1 VAALADGQAL
11 AKTARIGS
19 EPAALAAELGLAVAY
34 DDDEIAVVGQIFS
47 ADYRPKPPRI
57 RLYTRALA
65 GIDRCL
71 AVPGVADTLGT
82 ALSAPVL
89 LAHEIYHHLDLAR
102 PRSLAKRCPITSL
115 KLGSWQLK
123 TEVPAMAEIAAG
135 RFAATL
141 LGLHCHPK
149 LLDLLLLWDSDPRR
163 ASVWTGALEAFDPTC
178 AQGDPVMPDTVI
190 SQVLG
195 REQVDRY
202 RRDGYLFPLPAI
214 DAAQAVDARRV
225 LEDFEKSQGG
235 RIGKD
240 QRHKPHLVMTA
251 LDRIV
256 NEPRLLDA
264 VEAILGPNFLCWESV
279 LFTKEARGPAYVSWH
294 QDATYWG
301 LEPFDVVTA
310 WVALSPSTVDSGC
323 MRVIPGTHKGEVI
336 DHVDTFA
343 ANNLLSRGQEIA
355 VKFDEAQA
363 VDLVLQ
369 PGQMSLHDVKLV
381 HGSEPNRSNDRRIG
395 LAIRYIPTHVRQTMA
410 AGDSAMLVR
419 GVDAFGHFRL
429 EPSPK
434 SDFSPEAIA
443 TQEDSR
449 INRMRIL
456 MRPTR

>member
-1 VAALADGQAL
+1 
-11 AKTARIGS
+11 
-19 EPAALAAELGLAVAY
+19 
-34 DDDEIAVVGQIFS
+34 
-47 ADYRPKPPRI
+47 
-57 RLYTRALA
+57 
-65 GIDRCL
+65 
-71 AVPGVADTLGT
+71 
-82 ALSAPVL
+82 
-89 LAHEIYHHLDLAR
+89 
-102 PRSLAKRCPITSL
+102 
-115 KLGSWQLK
+115 
-123 TEVPAMAEIAAG
+123 
-135 RFAATL
+135 
-141 LGLHCHPK
+141 
-149 LLDLLLLWDSDPRR
+149 
-163 ASVWTGALEAFDPTC
+163 
-178 AQGDPVMPDTVI
+178 MPDTVI

-235 RIGKD
+235 QIGKD

-279 LFTKEARGPAYVSWH
+279 LFTKEAKDPAYVSWH

-323 MRVIPGTHKGEVI
+323 MRVIPGTHKGEVVE
-336 DHVDTFA
+336 HVDTFA

-355 VKFDEAQA
+355 VKVDEAKA

-381 HGSEPNRSNDRRIG
+381 HGSDPNRSNDRRIG

-419 GVDAFGHFRL
+419 GSDAFNHFRL

-443 TQEDSR
+443 TQEESR

>member
-1 VAALADGQAL
+1 
-11 AKTARIGS
+11 
-19 EPAALAAELGLAVAY
+19 
-34 DDDEIAVVGQIFS
+34 
-47 ADYRPKPPRI
+47 
-57 RLYTRALA
+57 
-65 GIDRCL
+65 
-71 AVPGVADTLGT
+71 
-82 ALSAPVL
+82 
-89 LAHEIYHHLDLAR
+89 
-102 PRSLAKRCPITSL
+102 
-115 KLGSWQLK
+115 
-123 TEVPAMAEIAAG
+123 
-135 RFAATL
+135 
-141 LGLHCHPK
+141 
-149 LLDLLLLWDSDPRR
+149 
-163 ASVWTGALEAFDPTC
+163 
-178 AQGDPVMPDTVI
+178 MPDTVA
-190 SQVLG
+190 SHVLG

-214 DAAQAVDARRV
+214 DAAQAADARRV

-279 LFTKEARGPAYVSWH
+279 LFTKEAKDPAYVSWH

-323 MRVIPGTHKGEVI
+323 MRVIPGTHKGEVVE
-336 DHVDTFA
+336 HVDTFA

-355 VKFDEAQA
+355 VKVDETQA

-381 HGSEPNRSNDRRIG
+381 HGSEPNRSSDRRIG

-419 GVDAFGHFRL
+419 GSDAFNHFRL

-443 TQEDSR
+443 TQEESR